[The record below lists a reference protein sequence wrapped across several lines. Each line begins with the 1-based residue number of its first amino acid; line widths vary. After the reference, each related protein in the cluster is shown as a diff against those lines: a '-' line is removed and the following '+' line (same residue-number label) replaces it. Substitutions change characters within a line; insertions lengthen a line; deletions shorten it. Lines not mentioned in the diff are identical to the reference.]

1 VRDLRLDQ
9 FDGVKYAP
17 IGPAMEMK

>member
-9 FDGVKYAP
+9 FDGVKYMP
-17 IGPAMEMK
+17 IGPAIEMK